1 MHVAGQLVDCLERVG
16 RPTGV
21 PRRPRTAAPCPLA
34 EPTLPT
40 VVTAL
45 SRWSDSAVGY
55 DSTSWSRQVLARLIT
70 TAQYEA
76 HCPSPTRHEFY
87 VRVLPSECRLRVR
100 AVLGAAH
107 ERHFALAV
115 HMFADVKQ
123 LMVRVPTTD
132 TSSAL
137 VECRVHE
144 LWSDACET
152 ISVAKNKLL
161 EALALLPADASE
173 VARGV
178 CLAKLAALMAET
190 DGAST
195 VWTNDTK
202 RLAKLVD
209 AELPLSTQRLLTK
222 VQ

>member
-1 MHVAGQLVDCLERVG
+1 
-16 RPTGV
+16 
-21 PRRPRTAAPCPLA
+21 
-34 EPTLPT
+34 
-40 VVTAL
+40 L
-45 SRWSDSAVGY
+45 SRWSDSADGY
-55 DSTSWSRQVLARLIT
+55 DSPSWSRQLLARLIT

-87 VRVLPSECRLRVR
+87 SRVLPSECRLRLR
-100 AVLGAAH
+100 AVLDAAH

-115 HMFADVKQ
+115 RMLADVKQ
-123 LMVRVPTTD
+123 LMARVSTAD
-132 TSSAL
+132 TSCAL
-137 VECRVHE
+137 IGCRVHE

-152 ISVAKNKLL
+152 MSVAKNKLV
-161 EALALLPADASE
+161 EALALAPVDGGE

-178 CLAKLAALMAET
+178 CLAKLAALMAES

-209 AELPLSTQRLLTK
+209 AELPLTSQRLLTK
-222 VQ
+222 AQ